1 MPEVYL
7 EIDQLNPAD
16 WEALISLDYELPEHF
31 SVGNG
36 EDQVTYRKGVGF
48 VSGSVPRGGCAQGA
62 LALCLSLRQGGS
74 LR

>member
-48 VSGSVPRGGCAQGA
+48 VSGSVTARRLRSGCACA
-62 LALCLSLRQGGS
+62 LLVIAAGR
-74 LR
+74 